1 MSMSYLNYKS
11 VGGIMSQKKVFVRL
25 PDVMDCIEDNIKYI
39 QGIENAKITER
50 NQYDRKFIDTCKYL
64 YEIFGGR
71 YYVSKFIQEFLKD
84 WNIERYNKTTQAQLV
99 YLIGINDQFREY
111 VKITKNKRVFKQLK
125 TRLSGCKD
133 IAEMENAIKDFK
145 VKAGRETLNDLI
157 LLGD

>member
-1 MSMSYLNYKS
+1 
-11 VGGIMSQKKVFVRL
+11 MSQKKVFVRL

-39 QGIENAKITER
+39 QGVENAKITER

-111 VKITKNKRVFKQLK
+111 VKITKSKRILKQLK

-133 IAEMENAIKDFK
+133 ITEMENVIKDFK
-145 VKAGRETLNDLI
+145 VKASRETLNDLI

>member
-1 MSMSYLNYKS
+1 
-11 VGGIMSQKKVFVRL
+11 MSQKKVFVRL

>member
-1 MSMSYLNYKS
+1 
-11 VGGIMSQKKVFVRL
+11 MSQKKVFLRL

-39 QGIENAKITER
+39 QGVENAKITEK
-50 NQYDRKFIDTCKYL
+50 NQYDKKFIDTCKYL

-71 YYVSKFIQEFLKD
+71 YYASKFIQEFLKD
-84 WNIERYNKTTQAQLV
+84 WNIERYNKTTTEELAF
-99 YLIGINDQFREY
+99 LISKDNKFREY
-111 VKITKNKRVFKQLK
+111 VKITKNKRVLKQLK